1 MLIDMHAHTSG
12 GSRCCQSPYDVI
24 MKIAL
29 ENGMDGIVLA
39 NHYDRAHLKWS
50 GVKDSDPVAYAQFYI
65 DEFLATEKCGK
76 EMGCKVFFGIEVS
89 MELYPKVHMLVYG
102 VSTDFLL
109 KNPCLY
115 DMTQKDLYELVK
127 ANGGTLVQ
135 AHPFRGG
142 TTVLDTNYMD
152 GVEINCHPIYGK
164 SYAEELIE
172 IAEKNHLYITSGGDF
187 HDDTPYRAK
196 CGVYLPDDTKDQF
209 DLCRY
214 LLAPG
219 EKTLCIQEP
228 NCTEIY
234 DYTYVSAFDKG

>member
-24 MKIAL
+24 LRIAK

-39 NHYDRAHLKWS
+39 NHYDRAHRKWS
-50 GVKDSDPVAYAQFYI
+50 GVPNEDPVLYAQFYI
-65 DEFLATEKCGK
+65 DEFLAAEKCGK
-76 EMGCKVFFGIEVS
+76 EMGAKVFFGIEVS

-102 VSTDFLL
+102 VDFDFLL

-115 DMTQKDLYELVK
+115 DMTQKELYELVK
-127 ANGGTLVQ
+127 AHGGTLVQ

-142 TTVLDTNYMD
+142 TTVLDPAYLD

-164 SYAEELIE
+164 SYADELIA
-172 IAEKNHLYITSGGDF
+172 IAKENGLYITSGGDF

-209 DLCRY
+209 DICRY
-214 LLAPG
+214 LTAPG
-219 EKTLCIQEP
+219 VKALCIQEP
-228 NCTEIY
+228 NCPEIY
-234 DYTYVSAFDKG
+234 DYLYESAFRG